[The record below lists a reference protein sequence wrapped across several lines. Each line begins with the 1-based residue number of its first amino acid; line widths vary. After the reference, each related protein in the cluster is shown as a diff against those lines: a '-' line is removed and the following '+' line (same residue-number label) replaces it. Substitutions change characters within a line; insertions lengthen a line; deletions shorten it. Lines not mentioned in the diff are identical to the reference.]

1 MKIKALHIPEFP
13 FKKIVVLIMTTA
25 ILAFST
31 TQSTVFAQSGK
42 LDPELLKQFN
52 FVTEN
57 GQVLVEVSMQALL
70 TLALERA
77 TTIDILAIDREI
89 AAENYLAAKELYNP
103 SLSTSAGVQRS
114 LTPTG
119 TNISGSVTNPFNA
132 SAPASFLSLQA
143 QDTSSLSATWS
154 KKTTSGISY
163 SVGYTKAS
171 SQTSTGEKVEED
183 DDFSGWDKS
192 DDPLYSDQVTA
203 SVSIPIF
210 QDWGDINKAPEYKS
224 FIGLETARQQSHK
237 TILELLKVVAGIYWD
252 LVGVEKNIIS
262 LQASEALSR
271 QFVSDTKIKMEL
283 GVLDPIEVKQ
293 GESQLLTVQ
302 QSLLAENF
310 NKKQIEDQIK
320 VALNL
325 QDLPYGYRAT
335 EKLVRRKQVFDFD
348 GLLKQVYENSQDL
361 ALLQSQ
367 LKLNGIQLKE
377 ARNKA
382 KTDLDFSVEYQL
394 NGYGKSVA
402 DAASSLGESG
412 YNDYQVGLTWNIPLF
427 DKQTP
432 KEIKQRNLENS
443 KLLLQ
448 ISDLKAQLKV
458 TLQSIIRNLKLAE
471 QGIKLATTSV
481 ELARDLLEKETEKF
495 NLGNS
500 TSFRVSQAQQD
511 LTDAQKNQ
519 TISEVNYEKSYLEL
533 LIVTGKIFTEYSLP
547 RVE

>member
-1 MKIKALHIPEFP
+1 MNIKVFYIPAFT
-13 FKKIVVLIMTTA
+13 FKKIVVLLITA
-25 ILAFST
+25 SILTFGTAQTKVSA
-31 TQSTVFAQSGK
+31 QTVN

-52 FVTEN
+52 FVTED

-89 AAENYLAAKELYNP
+89 ASENYLAAKEMYNP
-103 SLSTSAGVQRS
+103 SLSTSVGVQRS
-114 LTPTG
+114 LTATG
-119 TNISGSVTNPFNA
+119 TNISGSSST
-132 SAPASFLSLQA
+132 SFLSLQA

-154 KKTTSGISY
+154 KKITNGISY

-171 SQTSTGEKVEED
+171 SQTNTGEKVEED
-183 DDFSGWDKS
+183 DSFSGWDKS

-210 QDWGDINKAPEYKS
+210 QDWGDINNAPEYKS
-224 FIGLETARQQSHK
+224 RIGLETAGYQSQK
-237 TILELLKVVAGIYWD
+237 TILELLKLVAGIYWD
-252 LVGVEKNIIS
+252 LVGVEKNILS

-302 QSLLAENF
+302 QSLLTENF
-310 NKKQIEDQIK
+310 KKKQIEDQIK

-335 EKLVRRKQVFDFD
+335 EKMAQRKQDFDFD
-348 GLLKQVYENSQDL
+348 VLLKQVYENSQDL

-377 ARNKA
+377 AHNKA

-394 NGYGKSVA
+394 YGYGKSVA

-432 KEIKQRNLENS
+432 KEIRQRNLENS

-481 ELARDLLEKETEKF
+481 ELAKDLLEKETEKF

-500 TSFRVSQAQQD
+500 TSFRVSQVQQD
-511 LTDAQKNQ
+511 LTDAEKNK

-533 LIVTGKIFTEYSLP
+533 LIVTGKIFAEYSLP
-547 RVE
+547 SVE